1 MSCRGLSNTR
11 TAALKRSCVDCG
23 ANSTATRLRDPGY
36 CPVSEAAH
44 VRERRLVAR
53 LQVDLE
59 GVEQH
64 RQHGEVAQ
72 AADDVDQARL
82 APLGVGGVERLL
94 VDEVVA
100 QDLGGEG
107 VEQLVVL
114 VGEVRPLVATDPMKI
129 LWVYS
134 SAYVTRTFA
143 DTGITVEHLSAA
155 DQMSS
160 DE

>member
-1 MSCRGLSNTR
+1 MMSTR
-11 TAALKRSCVDCG
+11 PAS
-23 ANSTATRLRDPGY
+23 P
-36 CPVSEAAH
+36 
-44 VRERRLVAR
+44 
-53 LQVDLE
+53 
-59 GVEQH
+59 
-64 RQHGEVAQ
+64 
-72 AADDVDQARL
+72 
-82 APLGVGGVERLL
+82 PLGAGGVVRLL

-107 VEQLVVL
+107 VEQLLVL

-143 DTGITVEHLSAA
+143 DTGITFEHLSAA

-160 DE
+160 DDE

>member
-1 MSCRGLSNTR
+1 MLNSDIHDCAAGAGSTLAKPRTSGNGSGSPGLRSTWKVLSSIASIEKLPRQPMMSTR
-11 TAALKRSCVDCG
+11 PAS
-23 ANSTATRLRDPGY
+23 P
-36 CPVSEAAH
+36 
-44 VRERRLVAR
+44 
-53 LQVDLE
+53 
-59 GVEQH
+59 
-64 RQHGEVAQ
+64 
-72 AADDVDQARL
+72 
-82 APLGVGGVERLL
+82 PLGAGGVVRLL

-107 VEQLVVL
+107 VEQLLVL

-143 DTGITVEHLSAA
+143 DTGITFEHLSAA

-160 DE
+160 DDE